1 MFKIKTSNE
10 KKSFKEFTGIASVAD
25 IVDYHLPAYGDNS
38 AIRFD
43 TGDTYQSISFGEY
56 LQHIKAMIRYFI
68 AGNIEGKVVA
78 TFCKNRIEWDMVA
91 MATFYTANTIF
102 PLDTKTNMVEL
113 KHLLKL
119 NPPDYILVS
128 KAQLQRIESL
138 CGELGIQPIIL
149 LADYTQVFE
158 DQGVVGG
165 ALSSRNLSIRNISIQ
180 HISIRDIML
189 DAAQTAAHIELVP
202 SPKLN
207 DPDTILGHYPTS
219 GTTNL
224 PKIVQISHG
233 NIVHE
238 VNEAIDVINLRVN
251 EELLNIGPYTHIA
264 TLVEFLVTKTRGFS
278 VTYFTREPDDDDVL
292 EDEIKK
298 LKKLGVRIKVLMA
311 VPKFWIYLLKE
322 LLEEMKN
329 KPVLQNLYQ
338 HLSSI
343 EKNDKLYD
351 IGTLDKAKLTA
362 MRILLR
368 NKLGGYFSYGIS
380 SSMKLD
386 GALVEIFGK
395 LGITVIDIYGATEC
409 SGIISRNRL
418 NDLKPGSC
426 GRMIN
431 MLEYR
436 FANCERI
443 PGIDREVG
451 ILEVKGPT
459 IMHSYLGMNGDTPL
473 TDDGFY
479 STGDL
484 CWEDDEGF
492 LHIVGRKKELT
503 RWDDGTYIDPQY
515 LSNLLVRSIFVKD
528 ALVTRLNPED
538 DFLSVYIFPDYKRI
552 KKDPAWRK
560 EIATGIGED
569 AALRSRLETA
579 IDFAQ
584 SIANITPALSKKT
597 IYILPKALERTPT
610 HKIKFIFELQRL
622 HLARAI

>member
-1 MFKIKTSNE
+1 MFKIKTNKE
-10 KKSFKEFTGIASVAD
+10 QKSFKEFSGIESVAD
-25 IVDYHLPAYGDNS
+25 IVDHHLTAYGNNS

-43 TGDTYQSISFGEY
+43 TGETYHPVDFADYAIH
-56 LQHIKAMIRYFI
+56 LKAMIRFFM
-68 AGNIEGKVVA
+68 AEKIEGKVIA

-102 PLDTKTNMVEL
+102 PLDTKTNEVEL
-113 KHLLKL
+113 THLLKL
-119 NPPDYILVS
+119 NPPDYMLVS
-128 KAQLQRIESL
+128 RVQLARVEKL
-138 CGELGIQPIIL
+138 FNELGITPKL
-149 LADYTQVFE
+149 LIADYIDVFE
-158 DQGVVGG
+158 DAGIESMEVSG
-165 ALSSRNLSIRNISIQ
+165 Q
-180 HISIRDIML
+180 HISIMEIVSNYY
-189 DAAQTAAHIELVP
+189 DAKDSIKVLP
-202 SPKLN
+202 SPRLN
-207 DPDTILGHYPTS
+207 NPDTILGHYPTS
-219 GTTNL
+219 GTTSL
-224 PKIVQISHG
+224 PKIVQITHG
-233 NIVHE
+233 NIVNE

-292 EDEIKK
+292 ENEIKK

-329 KPVLQNLYQ
+329 KPVLRNLYE
-338 HLSSI
+338 HLSGI

-351 IGTLDKAKLTA
+351 IGTLDKAKLAA

-426 GRMIN
+426 GRIIK

-436 FANCERI
+436 FTHQEHI
-443 PGIDREVG
+443 PGIEKEAG

-459 IMHSYLGMNGDTPL
+459 IAHSYLGADNTIGL
-473 TDDGFY
+473 SRDGYY

-503 RWDDGTYIDPQY
+503 RWDDGTYIDPQH

-538 DFLSVYIFPDYKRI
+538 NYLSVYLYPDYKRI
-552 KKDPAWRK
+552 QKDPAWQK
-560 EIATGIGED
+560 EIATGISED

-584 SIANITPALSKKT
+584 SIANITPQLSKKK
-597 IYILPKALERTPT
+597 IYILPKSLERTPT

>member
-1 MFKIKTSNE
+1 MFKIKANKE
-10 KKSFKEFTGIASVAD
+10 KKNFKEFSGIASVAD
-25 IVDYHLPAYGDNS
+25 IVDHHLPAYGGNS
-38 AIRFD
+38 SIRFD
-43 TGDTYQSISFGEY
+43 TGDTYRSIDFEEY
-56 LQHIKAMIRYFI
+56 LRHIKTMICFFM
-68 AGNIEGKVVA
+68 AEDIEGKVIA

-102 PLDTKTNMVEL
+102 PLDTKTNATEL
-113 KHLLKL
+113 QHLLTL
-119 NPPDYILVS
+119 NPPDYMLVS
-128 KAQLQRIESL
+128 RAQLERVETL
-138 CGELGIQPIIL
+138 CEDLDIAPKIL
-149 LADYTQVFE
+149 LADYIDVFE
-158 DQGVVGG
+158 DQGIAPVP
-165 ALSSRNLSIRNISIQ
+165 ASSG
-180 HISIRDIML
+180 HISIKGIV
-189 DAAQTAAHIELVP
+189 TAAGDATGLFDIRP
-202 SPKLN
+202 SAKLN
-207 DPDTILGHYPTS
+207 DPDTVLGHYPTS

-278 VTYFTREPDDDDVL
+278 VTYFTREPDEDDVL

-409 SGIISRNRL
+409 SGIIARNRL

-426 GRMIN
+426 GRMIS

-436 FANCERI
+436 FTDKESI
-443 PGIDREVG
+443 PGIDKEVG

-459 IMHSYLGMNGDTPL
+459 IMHSYLGADQQSVL

-479 STGDL
+479 ATGDL
-484 CWEDDEGF
+484 CWEDDDGF

-503 RWDDGTYIDPQY
+503 KWDDGTYIDPQY

-528 ALVTRLNPED
+528 ALVTRRDPQD
-538 DFLSVYIFPDYKRI
+538 DFLSVFIYPDYKRI
-552 KKDPAWRK
+552 YKDTDWQK
-560 EIATGIGED
+560 EIATGVGED
-569 AALRSRLETA
+569 AALRSRLEIA

-584 SIANITPALSKKT
+584 SIANIAAPLSKKK

-622 HLARAI
+622 HQARAI

>member
-1 MFKIKTSNE
+1 MTMFKIKTKSE
-10 KKSFKEFTGIASVAD
+10 QKSFKEYSGIESVAD
-25 IVDYHLPAYGDNS
+25 IVDHHLSAYGKNS

-43 TGDTYQSISFGEY
+43 TGETYQSINFTDYSKH
-56 LQHIKAMIRYFI
+56 LKAMIRFFMSEQ
-68 AGNIEGKVVA
+68 IEGKVIA

-91 MATFYTANTIF
+91 MATFYTANIIF
-102 PLDTKTNMVEL
+102 PLDTKTNQVEL

-128 KAQLQRIESL
+128 IAQLERLESL
-138 CGELGIQPIIL
+138 FSDLNISPKIL
-149 LADYTQVFE
+149 IADLFPVFE
-158 DQGVVGG
+158 D
-165 ALSSRNLSIRNISIQ
+165 LSVKSMQFSAEHISIQ
-180 HISIRDIML
+180 DIVN
-189 DAAQTAAHIELVP
+189 TNTVP
-202 SPKLN
+202 SNLIDTLPSPNLN
-207 DPDTILGHYPTS
+207 NPDTILGHYPTS

-278 VTYFTREPDDDDVL
+278 VTYFTREPDEDDVL

-329 KPVLQNLYQ
+329 KPVLRNLYD

-386 GALVEIFGK
+386 GAIVEIFGK

-409 SGIISRNRL
+409 AGIISRNRL

-426 GRMIN
+426 GRVIK
-431 MLEYR
+431 LLDYR
-436 FANCERI
+436 FSNKEHI
-443 PGIDREVG
+443 PGINKEVG

-459 IMHSYLGMNGDTPL
+459 IMHSYLGGEYNSEL
-473 TDDGFY
+473 TKDGYY

-484 CWEDDEGF
+484 CWQDDDGF

-503 RWDDGTYIDPQY
+503 KWDDGSYIDPQH
-515 LSNLLVRSIFVKD
+515 LSNLMVRSIFVKD
-528 ALVTRLNPED
+528 ALVTRKNPAD
-538 DFLSVYIFPDYKRI
+538 SYLSVYIYPDYKRI
-552 KKDPAWRK
+552 KKDPGWQK
-560 EIATGIGED
+560 EIDTGIGED
-569 AALRSRLETA
+569 VALRKRLEGA

-584 SIANITPALSKKT
+584 SIANITPQLSKKK

-610 HKIKFIFELQRL
+610 HKIKFIFELDRL